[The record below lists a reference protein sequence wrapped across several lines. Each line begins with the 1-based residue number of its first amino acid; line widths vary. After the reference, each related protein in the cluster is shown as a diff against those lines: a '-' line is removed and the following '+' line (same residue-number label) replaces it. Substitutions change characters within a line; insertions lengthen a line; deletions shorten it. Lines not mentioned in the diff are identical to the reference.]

1 MLKQD
6 DSSSPEETSEP
17 SRNRAQIAFIA
28 LPKLVAQRGFLDE
41 DHEQMNHS
49 PHQQS
54 ISDKQERAKEDGLPD
69 YYRKNSKIHRI
80 ANPLIGSLFD
90 EEFRRIDG
98 RRRAFSN
105 EGERSRTPEIEPHSQ
120 QEREETGQ
128 P

>member
-69 YYRKNSKIHRI
+69 YYRKNSKIHRVTPFP
-80 ANPLIGSLFD
+80 AGGGALFLVCASGN
-90 EEFRRIDG
+90 RHWKRHV
-98 RRRAFSN
+98 RAHRCA
-105 EGERSRTPEIEPHSQ
+105 ETPRPKGTLSM
-120 QEREETGQ
+120 GW
-128 P
+128 

>member
-80 ANPLIGSLFD
+80 SNPFVRALFG
-90 EEFRRIDG
+90 EGVWRI
-98 RRRAFSN
+98 RRRRRVSSH
-105 EGERSRTPEIEPHSQ
+105 ESVSSRST
-120 QEREETGQ
+120 
-128 P
+128 